1 MIGSRKL
8 MRSVFLAAA
17 VLGAGASVAL
27 PAQAADCLQY
37 GSPVTLDGWLSLK
50 PPTADEVKA
59 GASKNSVWSIKLAR
73 PACVAADPSN
83 AGNAAIAALSRVGLT
98 VGADLDKTL
107 RASFGKRVKVSGT
120 LLAAP
125 GKASAPVTLSGVRQE
140 N

>member
-1 MIGSRKL
+1 MIGTRKL

-17 VLGAGASVAL
+17 VLGAGASAAL
-27 PAQAADCLQY
+27 PARAADCLQY

-50 PPTADEVKA
+50 PPTADAVKA
-59 GASKNSVWSIKLAR
+59 GASRNSVWSIKLAK
-73 PACVAADPSN
+73 PACVAVDPSN
-83 AGNAAIAALSRVGLT
+83 AVNAAIASLPRVDLK

-120 LLAAP
+120 LLASP
-125 GKASAPVTLSGVRQE
+125 GTGGAPVTLSGVRQE